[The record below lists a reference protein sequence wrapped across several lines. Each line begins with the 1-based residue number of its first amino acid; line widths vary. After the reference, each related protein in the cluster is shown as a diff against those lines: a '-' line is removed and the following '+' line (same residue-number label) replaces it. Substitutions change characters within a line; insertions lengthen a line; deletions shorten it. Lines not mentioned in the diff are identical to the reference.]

1 MCLRV
6 FGRVKK
12 RRERKWKGG
21 EKGRFEGG
29 RRRSQEEEERTGQER
44 GMEKKAFSLD
54 M

>member
-6 FGRVKK
+6 FGRGKE
-12 RRERKWKGG
+12 RRERKSGKGN

-29 RRRSQEEEERTGQER
+29 RRQEEEERTGQER